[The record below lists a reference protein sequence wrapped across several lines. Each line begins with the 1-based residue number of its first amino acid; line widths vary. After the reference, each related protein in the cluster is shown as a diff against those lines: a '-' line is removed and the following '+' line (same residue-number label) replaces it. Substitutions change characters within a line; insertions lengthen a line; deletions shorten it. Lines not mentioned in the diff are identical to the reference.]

1 MTVTGL
7 EHTRYYLF
15 NPVWVGIEDAP
26 GRVRIDVK
34 IDGESNFFNLY
45 SYEGK
50 IRFDIGKLILGLVKN
65 VKNKKN
71 LIGNMDGAYRVSL
84 KITQLAEISNPIS
97 IDNVKYFLL
106 GGKKG
111 YASNVAAPVDLSLT
125 NYAWAGFPRW
135 KSIFASGI
143 VNSLEPEGDFNVLQP
158 KNNCDNIFL
167 AFRNKLGGFS
177 YYLFEDYHINDN
189 NKNKGYYLTQR
200 DVKIPGVEV
209 ESSVTVRG
217 QIHRRFYDTI
227 RSLADSFEIYL
238 WNQNIMDVDDVWVR
252 VNGSN
257 NNVSLNNKNITTDVE
272 MTFDLVSNLNKV
284 W

>member
-7 EHTRYYLF
+7 EHLRYYLF
-15 NPVWVGIEDAP
+15 NPVWVDIENAP
-26 GRVRIDVK
+26 ARVRIYVK
-34 IDGESNFFNLY
+34 IAGESNSFSLY
-45 SYEGK
+45 SHEGK

-65 VKNKKN
+65 VKNKES
-71 LIGNMDGAYRVSL
+71 LIGNMDGAYLVSL
-84 KITQLAEISNPIS
+84 KITGIGIISTTIEY
-97 IDNVKYFLL
+97 VKYFIL

-111 YASNVAAPVDLSLT
+111 YATNVVAPVDLSLT

-135 KSIFASGI
+135 KSIFGLGV
-143 VNSLEPEGDFNVLQP
+143 VNSSEGDFNILQP

-177 YYLFEDYHINDN
+177 YYLFEDYNINDN

-217 QIHRRFYDTI
+217 QIHRKFYDTI

-238 WNQNIMDVDDVWVR
+238 WNQNIIDVDDTWVR
-252 VNGSN
+252 VNGAN
-257 NNVSLNNKNITTDVE
+257 NNVSFNQKNITTDVE

>member
-1 MTVTGL
+1 MIVTGL
-7 EHTRYYLF
+7 EHSRYYLF
-15 NPVWVGIEDAP
+15 NPVWVDIEDAP

-45 SYEGK
+45 SNEGK

-65 VKNKKN
+65 VKNKEN
-71 LIGNMDGAYRVSL
+71 LIGNMDGAFRVSM
-84 KITQLAEISNPIS
+84 KITELSMDLNT
-97 IDNVKYFLL
+97 IDQVKYFLL

-111 YASNVAAPVDLSLT
+111 YATNVAAPVNLYLT

-143 VNSLEPEGDFNVLQP
+143 VNSSEGDFNVLEP

-177 YYLFEDYHINDN
+177 YYLFEDYNINDN

-238 WNQNIMDVDDVWVR
+238 WNQNIIDVDDIWVR
-252 VNGSN
+252 VNGAN
-257 NNVSLNNKNITTDVE
+257 NNVSFNNKNITTDVE